1 MQIVLVVLL
10 IAVLLGV
17 ALIFLKVKNQDF
29 SFLRDELKPLSDKLV
44 QLETNMLARFENQKE
59 VSRLQVS
66 EIIEEKFK
74 KIEASQNKTS
84 QEIIEKFGNFQ
95 HVLTQQLVAVNE
107 KMTGEQVV
115 MKEKMTQDLVTMKE
129 RMTQDLVAMREK
141 MTQELV
147 GMREKMALE
156 LTNTNE
162 KLTKSMQDKLNEISD
177 RVRENLDQGFKK
189 TNETFT
195 SVIERLAKI
204 DEAQKKIESLSTNVV
219 SLQDV
224 LTDKKSRG
232 IFGEVQ
238 LHQILSSVFGEK
250 NDNVY
255 KLQYSLS
262 TGVICDSIIFMPGTM
277 GNIVVDS
284 KFPLE
289 NYRKMIDLNFTE
301 LERKEF
307 TKEFKAN
314 VKKHINDISEK
325 YIIHGET
332 TDQAILFLP
341 AEAIFAEINAYHH
354 DIISHAQ
361 GKRVWL
367 VSPTTFMATLTT
379 IQVVIQNVERS
390 KYTNIIHQEL
400 NKLGEEFGRY
410 KIRWDKLAQHIDNV
424 SKDVKDIH
432 TTTEKIT
439 NRFGQISNVQIDN
452 LIE

>member
-1 MQIVLVVLL
+1 MEFAL
-10 IAVLLGV
+10 IALAVINLGV
-17 ALIFLKVKNQDF
+17 LIFLVIKKNETLDF
-29 SFLRDELKPLSDKLV
+29 SFLSQEIKPVSDKLV
-44 QLETNMLARFENQKE
+44 QMETIMQQRFENQKE
-59 VSRLQVS
+59 VTKLQVS
-66 EIIEEKFK
+66 EIIEDKFK
-74 KIEASQNKTS
+74 KIANEQNRTS

-95 HVLTQQLVAVNE
+95 HVLTQQLVSVNE
-107 KMTGEQVV
+107 KMTKELVG
-115 MKEKMTQDLVTMKE
+115 MKEKMNQDMVM
-129 RMTQDLVAMREK
+129 M
-141 MTQELV
+141 
-147 GMREKMALE
+147 
-156 LTNTNE
+156 NE
-162 KLTKSMQDKLNEISD
+162 KITKSMQDKLNEISD

-238 LHQILSSVFGEK
+238 LHQILSSVFGDK
-250 NDNVY
+250 NDSVY
-255 KLQYSLS
+255 QLQYSL
-262 TGVICDSIIFMPGTM
+262 GNGLICDSILFMPGQM

-307 TKEFKAN
+307 TKEFKNN

-325 YIIHGET
+325 YIIPGVT

-361 GKRVWL
+361 SKRVWL

-390 KYTNIIHQEL
+390 KYTSVIHQEL

-410 KIRWDKLAQHIDNV
+410 RERWDKLSQHIDTV

-432 TTTEKIT
+432 TTTGKISS
-439 NRFGQISNVQIDN
+439 RFDQISNVQIDK